1 LVLLALLVVVVALS
15 VVVKVTRKYQ
25 VTIPEE
31 IRRLLDIKV
40 GDRILTEFDPVEG
53 VAKLHP
59 LHRGKRSRMT
69 LSHRLTLEEI
79 EEAIVRGVRECTRSQ
94 P

>member
-1 LVLLALLVVVVALS
+1 MVVAVA

-25 VTIPEE
+25 VTIPED

-40 GDRILTEFDPVEG
+40 GDRILTEFDPIER

-59 LHRGKRSRMT
+59 LHKGKRSRMT
-69 LSHRLTLEEI
+69 LKRKLTLEDI
-79 EEAIVRGVRECTRSQ
+79 EEALVEGVRECTGSQ
-94 P
+94 R

>member
-1 LVLLALLVVVVALS
+1 MVLLALRVVVFALA

-31 IRRLLDIKV
+31 IRRLLDIRV
-40 GDRILTEFDPVEG
+40 GDRILTEYDPVEG

-59 LHRGKRSRMT
+59 LRRGKRSRIM
-69 LSHRLTLEEI
+69 LKRRLTVEDI
-79 EEAIVRGVRECTRSQ
+79 EEALVKGVRECTGSQ